1 MAGPRE
7 SALRHCGWLT
17 AVTLGVFGVAVW
29 PVFHWSGRAGI
40 EEMSLAAGLCLFPG
54 WLAFWLVSRYVA
66 AKSRALAVL
75 AGSLLRMFLVL
86 GGVLVLRTVWG
97 ELPKSFLIWLCV
109 FYLLS
114 LVVET
119 VLVTRTLLPAGPRS
133 SP

>member
-17 AVTLGVFGVAVW
+17 AVTLIVFGIAAW
-29 PVFHWSGRAGI
+29 PVSRWSGRAGV
-40 EEMSLAAGLCLFPG
+40 EELSFAAGLCLFPG

-66 AKSRALAVL
+66 AKSRALAIL
-75 AGSLLRMFLVL
+75 AGTTLRMLLVL
-86 GGVLVLRTVWG
+86 GGVLVLRMQWG
-97 ELPKSFLIWLCV
+97 GLPKSFLVWLCV